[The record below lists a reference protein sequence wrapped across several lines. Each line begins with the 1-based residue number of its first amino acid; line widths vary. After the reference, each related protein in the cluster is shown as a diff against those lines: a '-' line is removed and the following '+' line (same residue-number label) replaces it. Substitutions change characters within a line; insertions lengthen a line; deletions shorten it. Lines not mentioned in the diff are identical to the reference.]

1 MAINI
6 AGEIEKEYKAEFDDI
21 LSINFGLNNIE
32 LKPKIALRHK
42 INFWVNIVFIAALLI
57 LIQTLNS
64 SVIFFILFVLL
75 IISVLL
81 YNYHWLLDKVTI
93 DFNQKEITLHNKLW
107 VVNRFRQL
115 IGKTINLPFAAIS
128 HFEVQ
133 YSKYSIFSRTQ
144 NRLLVKSFDKPPL
157 LIGSFQFEINARR
170 LDELLQYHITG
181 KTRGLQ
187 A

>member
-6 AGEIEKEYKAEFDDI
+6 AGEIEKEFNTTFSEIQLID
-21 LSINFGLNNIE
+21 FGFNTIE
-32 LKPKIALRHK
+32 IKPKILILQK
-42 INFWVNIVFIAALLI
+42 LALLI
-57 LIQTLNS
+57 GITGILGF
-64 SVIFFILFVLL
+64 IFFINPPVIFIAILL
-75 IISVLL
+75 AISVSSLI
-81 YNYHWLLDKVTI
+81 YNYYSLLDKITI
-93 DFNQKEITLHNKLW
+93 DFNYKEISLHNKLW
-107 VVNRFRQL
+107 IVTRIRK
-115 IGKTINLPFAAIS
+115 IAGKTVMLPFADIS

-133 YSKYSIFSRTQ
+133 YSKYSIFSPTQ

-170 LDELLQYHITG
+170 LGELLQYHITG